1 MSQLNTAENA
11 LADKA
16 LENAFPE
23 LASTPAPAEKLP
35 KYSLSLYGP
44 GLHISLDL
52 REQND
57 FLIIQALLDK
67 VRRAVLPELTGI
79 TYAMNSTD
87 EPHLDEPAV

>member
-23 LASTPAPAEKLP
+23 LASTPAPA

-52 REQND
+52 REQHD

-79 TYAMNSTD
+79 TYEMNSTD